1 MNVKI
6 NKFFVNLR
14 EEFSPKIKKYLNKNI
29 DNLEKGLLEI
39 YFEPRDKAIIKGLKI
54 LKEYAA
60 KLYMERPK
68 PEEDA

>member
-1 MNVKI
+1 MK
-6 NKFFVNLR
+6 
-14 EEFSPKIKKYLNKNI
+14 
-29 DNLEKGLLEI
+29 NLEKGLLEI